1 LRRVAKIANIRTSK
15 KPQGFI
21 MQSRHVVLAR
31 RPEKAPVAADF
42 RVETRE
48 LPALADGR
56 IMVEVIYATANPGSR
71 GRLSGGAGYA
81 RGLNI
86 GETMEGPA
94 IGRVIESNNP
104 DFAVGD
110 LLWGLSGWA
119 EHLQVSGR
127 GLQKIP
133 RDTKHLSAW
142 AGILNIP
149 GLTAYFGLRDVGAA
163 RAGETVLVSSA
174 AGAVGA
180 AAGQI
185 ARIMGCRVIGIAS
198 GDERRRWL
206 RDEAKF
212 DAVIDRRETPDI
224 EQLTSRIAA
233 VAPDGIDVYFDNVG
247 GYVLD
252 AAIGMMKQ
260 RGRIVICGQLADYSA
275 DPDRR
280 YGTRR
285 VHEFIGRRLR
295 MEGLMVFDFAD
306 RYAKAHADL
315 INWIER
321 DELKYREHVVD
332 GLGALPELFCAQLRG
347 EIIGRP
353 LARLINSK

>member
-1 LRRVAKIANIRTSK
+1 
-15 KPQGFI
+15 
-21 MQSRHVVLAR
+21 M
-31 RPEKAPVAADF
+31 PVAADF

-48 LPALADGR
+48 LPPLADGR
-56 IMVEVIYATANPGSR
+56 VMVEVIYATANPGSR

-81 RGLNI
+81 RPLNI

-94 IGRVIESNNP
+94 IGRVIESKNP
-104 DFAVGD
+104 AFAPGD

-127 GLQKIP
+127 GMQKIT
-133 RDTKHLSAW
+133 DTTHLSAW

-163 RAGETVLVSSA
+163 KAGETVLVSSA

-180 AAGQI
+180 TAGQI

-198 GDERRRWL
+198 GDERRGWL
-206 RDEAKF
+206 REEAKF
-212 DAVIDRRETPDI
+212 DAVIDRREAPDI
-224 EQLTSRIAA
+224 GSLESKIVA

-252 AAIGMMKQ
+252 AAIGAMKQ
-260 RGRIVICGQLADYSA
+260 RGRIVVCGQLADYNA
-275 DPDRR
+275 APDQR

-295 MEGLMVFDFAD
+295 MEGLVVFDFAD
-306 RYAKAHADL
+306 RYAQAHADML
-315 INWIER
+315 GWIATG
-321 DELKYREHVVD
+321 ELKYREHIVD
-332 GLGALPELFCAQLRG
+332 GLAALPELFCAQLRG

-353 LARLINSK
+353 LARLGG

>member
-1 LRRVAKIANIRTSK
+1 
-15 KPQGFI
+15 

-31 RPEKAPVAADF
+31 RPEGAPVAADF

-48 LPALADGR
+48 LPPLADGR
-56 IMVEVIYATANPGSR
+56 VMVEVLYTTANPGSR

-81 RGLNI
+81 RALNI

-94 IGRVIESNNP
+94 IGRVIESKNK

-127 GLQKIP
+127 GMQKIP
-133 RDTKHLSAW
+133 KDTTHLSAW

-163 RAGETVLVSSA
+163 KAGETVLISSA

-180 AAGQI
+180 TAGQI

-198 GDERRRWL
+198 GDERHRWL
-206 RDEAKF
+206 REEAKF

-224 EQLTSRIAA
+224 EQLGSRIAA
-233 VAPDGIDVYFDNVG
+233 AAPDGIDVYFDNVG

-252 AAIGMMKQ
+252 AAIGAMKQ
-260 RGRIVICGQLADYSA
+260 RGRIVVCGQLADYNA
-275 DPDRR
+275 APDQR

-295 MEGLMVFDFAD
+295 MEGLVVFDFAD
-306 RYAKAHADL
+306 RYAKAHADMTG
-315 INWIER
+315 WIESG
-321 DELKYREHVVD
+321 ELKYREHVVD
-332 GLGALPELFCAQLRG
+332 GLDALPELFCAQLRG

-353 LARLINSK
+353 LARLAS

>member
-1 LRRVAKIANIRTSK
+1 
-15 KPQGFI
+15 

-31 RPEKAPVAADF
+31 RPEGAPVAADF
-42 RVETRE
+42 RVEARE
-48 LPALADGR
+48 LPPLADGR
-56 IMVEVIYATANPGSR
+56 ILVEVLYTTANPGSR

-81 RGLNI
+81 RALNI

-94 IGRVIESNNP
+94 IGRVIESKNP

-127 GLQKIP
+127 GMQKIP
-133 RDTKHLSAW
+133 ADTKHLSAW

-149 GLTAYFGLRDVGAA
+149 GLTAYFGLRDVGAVK
-163 RAGETVLVSSA
+163 AGETILISSA

-180 AAGQI
+180 TAGQI
-185 ARIMGCRVIGIAS
+185 ARLMGCRVIGIAS

-206 RDEAKF
+206 RDDAKF
-212 DAVIDRRETPDI
+212 DAVIDRREAGDI
-224 EQLTSRIAA
+224 DSLTAKIAA
-233 VAPDGIDVYFDNVG
+233 VAPDGVDVYFDNVG

-252 AAIGMMKQ
+252 AAIGALKL
-260 RGRIVICGQLADYSA
+260 RGRIVICGQLADYNA
-275 DPDRR
+275 APEQR

-285 VHEFIGRRLR
+285 VHEFIGKRLR
-295 MEGLMVFDFAD
+295 MEGLVVFDFAD

-315 INWIER
+315 TGWIESS
-321 DELKYREHVVD
+321 ELKYREHVVV
-332 GLGALPELFCAQLRG
+332 GLDALPELFCAQLRG

-353 LARLINSK
+353 LARLAK

>member
-1 LRRVAKIANIRTSK
+1 
-15 KPQGFI
+15 

-31 RPEKAPVAADF
+31 RPEGAPVASDF

-48 LPALADGR
+48 LPPLADGR
-56 IMVEVIYATANPGSR
+56 VMVEVLFTTANPGSR

-81 RGLNI
+81 RGLGI

-94 IGRVIESNNP
+94 IGRVIESKNP
-104 DFAVGD
+104 DFVQGD

-127 GLQKIP
+127 GMRKIP
-133 RDTKHLSAW
+133 KGTKHLSAW

-163 RAGETVLVSSA
+163 KAGETVLISSA

-180 AAGQI
+180 TAGQI

-206 RDEAKF
+206 HEEAKF
-212 DAVIDRRETPDI
+212 DAVIDRREAADVASL
-224 EQLTSRIAA
+224 EQRIAA

-252 AAIGMMKQ
+252 GAIGAMKQ
-260 RGRIVICGQLADYSA
+260 RGRIVICGQLADYNA
-275 DPDRR
+275 APDQRH
-280 YGTRR
+280 GTRR

-295 MEGLMVFDFAD
+295 MEGLIVFDFAD
-306 RYAKAHADL
+306 RYASAHADM
-315 INWIER
+315 IKWI
-321 DELKYREHVVD
+321 DSGELKYREHVVD
-332 GLGALPELFCAQLRG
+332 GLDALPELFCAQLRG

-353 LARLINSK
+353 LARLAA

>member
-1 LRRVAKIANIRTSK
+1 
-15 KPQGFI
+15 

-31 RPEKAPVAADF
+31 RPEGAPVASDF

-48 LPALADGR
+48 LPPLADGR
-56 IMVEVIYATANPGSR
+56 VMVEVLYTTANPGSR

-81 RGLNI
+81 RGLGI

-94 IGRVIESNNP
+94 IGRVIESKNP
-104 DFAVGD
+104 DFARGD

-127 GLQKIP
+127 GMRKIP
-133 RDTKHLSAW
+133 QDTKHLSAW

-163 RAGETVLVSSA
+163 KAGETVLVSSA

-180 AAGQI
+180 TAGQI

-206 RDEAKF
+206 NDEAKF
-212 DAVIDRRETPDI
+212 DAVIDRREAPDVASL
-224 EQLTSRIAA
+224 EQKIAA
-233 VAPDGIDVYFDNVG
+233 VAPDGVDVYFDNVG

-252 AAIGMMKQ
+252 GAIGAMKQ
-260 RGRIVICGQLADYSA
+260 RGRIVICGQLADYNA
-275 DPDRR
+275 APDQRH
-280 YGTRR
+280 GTRR

-295 MEGLMVFDFAD
+295 MEGLIVFDFAD
-306 RYAKAHADL
+306 RYASAHADM
-315 INWIER
+315 IRWIESG
-321 DELKYREHVVD
+321 ELKYREHVVD
-332 GLGALPELFCAQLRG
+332 GLDALPELFCAQLRG

-353 LARLINSK
+353 LARLAA

>member
-1 LRRVAKIANIRTSK
+1 
-15 KPQGFI
+15 

-31 RPEKAPVAADF
+31 RPEGMPVAADF

-48 LPALADGR
+48 LPPLADGR
-56 IMVEVIYATANPGSR
+56 VMIEVLYTTANPGSR
-71 GRLSGGAGYA
+71 GRLESGTGYA
-81 RGLNI
+81 RALNI

-94 IGRVIESNNP
+94 IGRVIESKNP

-127 GLQKIP
+127 GMQKIP
-133 RDTKHLSAW
+133 KDTKHLSAW

-163 RAGETVLVSSA
+163 KPGDTVLISSA

-180 AAGQI
+180 TAGQI
-185 ARIMGCRVIGIAS
+185 ARIMGCRVIGLAS

-206 RDEAKF
+206 HEEAKF
-212 DAVIDRRETPDI
+212 DAVIDRREAPDI
-224 EQLTSRIAA
+224 ASLEAKIAA
-233 VAPDGIDVYFDNVG
+233 VAPDGIDIYFDNVG

-252 AAIGMMKQ
+252 AAIAQMKQ
-260 RGRIVICGQLADYSA
+260 RGRIVICGQLADFSA
-275 DPDRR
+275 TPGQR

-295 MEGLMVFDFAD
+295 MEGLVVFDFAD
-306 RYAKAHADL
+306 RYAKAHADM
-315 INWIER
+315 IKWIEGG
-321 DELKYREHVVD
+321 ELKYREHVVD
-332 GLGALPELFCAQLRG
+332 GLDGLPELFCAQLRG

-353 LARLINSK
+353 LARLAS

>member
-1 LRRVAKIANIRTSK
+1 
-15 KPQGFI
+15 

-31 RPEKAPVAADF
+31 RPEGAPVAADF

-48 LPALADGR
+48 LPPLADGR
-56 IMVEVIYATANPGSR
+56 IMVEVLYTTANPGSR
-71 GRLSGGAGYA
+71 GRLGSGTGYA
-81 RGLNI
+81 RALNI

-94 IGRVIESNNP
+94 IGRVIESKNP
-104 DFAVGD
+104 DFAVGE

-127 GLQKIP
+127 GMRKIP
-133 RDTKHLSAW
+133 GDTKHLSAW

-163 RAGETVLVSSA
+163 KAGETILISSA

-180 AAGQI
+180 TAGQI

-206 RDEAKF
+206 KDDAKF
-212 DAVIDRRETPDI
+212 DAVIDRRDTPDI
-224 EQLTSRIAA
+224 GSLTSKIAA
-233 VAPDGIDVYFDNVG
+233 VAPDGIDIYFDNVG

-252 AAIGMMKQ
+252 AAIGAMKL
-260 RGRIVICGQLADYSA
+260 RGRIVICGQLADYNA
-275 DPDRR
+275 APDQR

-285 VHEFIGRRLR
+285 VHDFIGKRLR
-295 MEGLMVFDFAD
+295 MEGLVVFDFAE

-315 INWIER
+315 TNWIESG
-321 DELKYREHVVD
+321 ELKYREHVVD
-332 GLGALPELFCAQLRG
+332 GLDALPELFCAQLRG

-353 LARLINSK
+353 LARLAK

>member
-1 LRRVAKIANIRTSK
+1 
-15 KPQGFI
+15 

-31 RPEKAPVAADF
+31 RPEGMPVAADF
-42 RVETRE
+42 RVEARQM
-48 LPALADGR
+48 PPLAAGR
-56 IMVEVIYATANPGSR
+56 IMVEVLYTTANPGSR

-81 RGLNI
+81 RPLNL
-86 GETMEGPA
+86 GETMEGPS
-94 IGRVIESNNP
+94 IGRVIESKNP

-127 GLQKIP
+127 GMQKIP
-133 RDTKHLSAW
+133 KDTKHLSAW

-163 RAGETVLVSSA
+163 KAGETVLISSA

-180 AAGQI
+180 TAGQI
-185 ARIMGCRVIGIAS
+185 ARIMGCKVIGIAS

-206 RDEAKF
+206 RDEARF
-212 DAVIDRRETPDI
+212 DAVIDRRNAADI
-224 EQLTSRIAA
+224 DSLASQIAA

-252 AAIGMMKQ
+252 AAIGAMKQ
-260 RGRIVICGQLADYSA
+260 RGRIVVCGQLADYNA
-275 DPDRR
+275 APDQR
-280 YGTRR
+280 YGTRK
-285 VHEFIGRRLR
+285 VYEFIGKRLR
-295 MEGLMVFDFAD
+295 MEGLVVFDFAD
-306 RYAKAHADL
+306 RYAKAHADM
-315 INWIER
+315 IGWIGSG
-321 DELKYREHVVD
+321 ELKYREHVVD
-332 GLGALPELFCAQLRG
+332 GLDALPELFCAQLRG

-353 LARLINSK
+353 LARLAK

>member
-1 LRRVAKIANIRTSK
+1 
-15 KPQGFI
+15 

-31 RPEKAPVAADF
+31 RPEGAPVAADF

-48 LPALADGR
+48 LPPLADGR
-56 IMVEVIYATANPGSR
+56 VMVEVLYTTANPGSR

-81 RGLNI
+81 RPLNI

-94 IGRVIESNNP
+94 IGRVIESKNK

-127 GLQKIP
+127 GMQKIP
-133 RDTKHLSAW
+133 KDTTHLSAW

-163 RAGETVLVSSA
+163 KAGETVLISSA

-180 AAGQI
+180 TAGQI

-198 GDERRRWL
+198 GDERHRWL
-206 RDEAKF
+206 REEAKF

-224 EQLTSRIAA
+224 EQLG
-233 VAPDGIDVYFDNVG
+233 VA
-247 GYVLD
+247 
-252 AAIGMMKQ
+252 
-260 RGRIVICGQLADYSA
+260 
-275 DPDRR
+275 DRR
-280 YGTRR
+280 RCPRR
-285 VHEFIGRRLR
+285 HRRLLRQCRRLCARCRDRRDEAARPHRRLR
-295 MEGLMVFDFAD
+295 PARRLQRRA
-306 RYAKAHADL
+306 RPALRHAA
-315 INWIER
+315 
-321 DELKYREHVVD
+321 
-332 GLGALPELFCAQLRG
+332 GA
-347 EIIGRP
+347 
-353 LARLINSK
+353 